1 MLDTAG
7 VAVIVGGSIAGV
19 TAADELRMAGH
30 DGPIVLID
38 EQRHRPYARPPLSKA
53 VLTGKDTID
62 SAFLPPLD
70 DLDVECRTDVSA
82 AGVLPDES
90 VLVLSNGERLR
101 YDGLVIATGASP
113 ITLADLGLND
123 TGLPELVL
131 RTLDDAVLLRERLG
145 TADSIVVVGAGILG
159 MELASAA
166 REAGLTTTVLTN
178 EPPLLTMGGEF
189 LSALVSERAERAG
202 VAVHHHPGGV
212 ELVERGG
219 RLAASLAGRV
229 FEADVVV
236 TTIGDRPRIDWL
248 LSSGL
253 ADTRG
258 VQVDDRC
265 RVSERVVAA
274 GDVITWGARR
284 RRSPHWAAAI
294 DQARV
299 AARALVEGDAATPYL
314 PRPYFWSD
322 QFGLALK
329 VAGQCPFA
337 GEPVLLDSDEDRDR
351 AVYQWSSD
359 DGPVGALTINTPM
372 PVARLHRTAGT
383 PPRVLDPARS

>member
-19 TAADELRMAGH
+19 TAADELRMVGH
-30 DGPIVLID
+30 DGPIVLAD

-82 AGVLPDES
+82 AEVLPDES

-101 YDGLVIATGASP
+101 YDGLVIATAASP

-145 TADSIVVVGAGILG
+145 TAESIVVVGGGILG

-166 REAGLTTTVLTN
+166 REAGLRTTVLTN
-178 EPPLLTMGGEF
+178 EPPLLTMGCEF

-248 LSSGL
+248 LSSRL
-253 ADTRG
+253 ADARG

-265 RVSERVVAA
+265 RVSEGVVAA
-274 GDVITWGARR
+274 GDVIM
-284 RRSPHWAAAI
+284 RS
-294 DQARV
+294 DGRGV
-299 AARALVEGDAATPYL
+299 
-314 PRPYFWSD
+314 
-322 QFGLALK
+322 
-329 VAGQCPFA
+329 
-337 GEPVLLDSDEDRDR
+337 
-351 AVYQWSSD
+351 WSSPD
-359 DGPVGALTINTPM
+359 TTACCTSSSGSPSCRLPASSRCC
-372 PVARLHRTAGT
+372 ARSAGT
-383 PPRVLDPARS
+383 PSRRSGVRRRWRRCGRRGSRGLRQGSGWRMRGCTMTVPSSSAGCTTGRVSPSTS